1 MNESHLPVSEQSL
14 LFRLRKR
21 AEIRRQIQ
29 GRKSVEE
36 GKPDRIA
43 DLLEEA
49 ADEIERLNGISR
61 DLMIKH
67 HPILDTEKI
76 IKHYEEEDNVPI
88 TYICTTDLR
97 VSDRPV
103 DIFFRESPH
112 PEFGNRYFGLY
123 AYNGDL
129 MICNAD
135 NVEEL
140 EFGVVENDAGQLE
153 YSQSHHDYKSFNN
166 GNMIDGGRAYI
177 RTSGCTAVYCVRDG
191 EMVDSKIPGV

>member
-1 MNESHLPVSEQSL
+1 MRSTDV
-14 LFRLRKR
+14 LRTINVIT
-21 AEIRRQIQ
+21 E
-29 GRKSVEE
+29 
-36 GKPDRIA
+36 
-43 DLLEEA
+43 
-49 ADEIERLNGISR
+49 N
-61 DLMIKH
+61 LMIKQMIKH
-67 HPILDTEKI
+67 YPILDIEKA
-76 IKHYEEEDNVPI
+76 IKHYEEKYNVPI

-97 VSDRPV
+97 VSDHPV
-103 DIFFRESPH
+103 DVFFRESPH

-153 YSQSHHDYKSFNN
+153 YSQSHHDYKSFKN

-177 RTSGCTAVYCVRDG
+177 RSNGCNEVYVVRDG
-191 EMVDSKIPGV
+191 SMQVINA

>member
-1 MNESHLPVSEQSL
+1 MDV
-14 LFRLRKR
+14 R
-21 AEIRRQIQ
+21 
-29 GRKSVEE
+29 
-36 GKPDRIA
+36 
-43 DLLEEA
+43 
-49 ADEIERLNGISR
+49 
-61 DLMIKH
+61 MIKH
-67 HPILDTEKI
+67 YPQFDTKKVIEHYEQKDGVPIL
-76 IKHYEEEDNVPI
+76 
-88 TYICTTDLR
+88 YICT
-97 VSDRPV
+97 SDIYTSDHPV

-153 YSQSHHDYKSFNN
+153 YSQSHHDYKSFDN

-177 RTSGCTAVYCVRDG
+177 RSNGCNKVYVVRDG
-191 EMVDSKIPGV
+191 EMKNAND

>member
-1 MNESHLPVSEQSL
+1 MH
-14 LFRLRKR
+14 R
-21 AEIRRQIQ
+21 
-29 GRKSVEE
+29 
-36 GKPDRIA
+36 
-43 DLLEEA
+43 
-49 ADEIERLNGISR
+49 
-61 DLMIKH
+61 IKH
-67 HPILDTEKI
+67 YPILDTEKL
-76 IKHYEEEDNVPI
+76 IKHYEEKDNVPI

-97 VSDRPV
+97 VSDCPV

-140 EFGVVENDAGQLE
+140 EFGMITDKEGTYH
-153 YSQSHHDYKSFNN
+153 YSQSHHDYKEID

-177 RTSGCTAVYCVRDG
+177 RCNTGYELFKVKDG
-191 EMVDSKIPGV
+191 QFVLTEV